1 VIRDL
6 NMPSSDPVAIVTGG
20 ASGIGLACVQNL
32 LNRGYKVCIADAN
45 KSAGAETLT
54 SLSSHKDKI
63 MFFPC
68 DVSDYS
74 QQQKLFATAFAWG
87 GRRLDF
93 AALNAGIDDRQS
105 LYEGNE
111 TMKTEQVTVEGGE
124 VEVPIELNVKTLR
137 VDLDAVVQG
146 VWLFKWFNRMSEK
159 EKKGGKVVVTSSSA
173 GI

>member
-1 VIRDL
+1 
-6 NMPSSDPVAIVTGG
+6 MTSSNPVAIVTGG
-20 ASGIGLACVQNL
+20 ASGIGFACVQNL
-32 LNRGYKVCIADAN
+32 LKRGFKVCIADAN
-45 KSAGAETLT
+45 KAAGAEALSSLT
-54 SLSSHKDKI
+54 SHENNVT
-63 MFFPC
+63 FFPC

-74 QQQKLFATAFAWG
+74 QQQKLFATAFSWG
-87 GRRLDF
+87 GNRLDF

-111 TMKTEQVTVEGGE
+111 TMKTEKVSVDGGK
-124 VEVPIELNVKTLR
+124 VDVPVELNLKTLR

-146 VWLFKWFNRMSEK
+146 VWLFKWFNRISEK

>member
-1 VIRDL
+1 
-6 NMPSSDPVAIVTGG
+6 MTSSGPVAIVTGG
-20 ASGIGLACVQNL
+20 ASGIGFACVQNL
-32 LNRGYKVCIADAN
+32 LKRGFKVCIADAN
-45 KSAGAETLT
+45 EAAGVEAVK
-54 SLSSHKDKI
+54 SLSEHKDKVV
-63 MFFPC
+63 FFRC

-87 GRRLDF
+87 GKRLDF

-111 TMKTEQVTVEGGE
+111 TMKTEKISVEGGD
-124 VEVPIELNVKTLR
+124 VDVPVELNVKTLR

-146 VWLFKWFNRMSEK
+146 VWLFKWFNRISEK